1 MLTFRPGYFLLT
13 LLFFLVEVGIALYVR
28 DAFVRPYGG
37 DFLVVMLVYCFLR
50 TFVRQPPRLL
60 AWATLAIAFAVEI
73 GQALHLV
80 RHLGLAGNRLAETVL
95 GTGFSW
101 YDMLAYT
108 LGVAVVY
115 ALDRRY
121 GRA

>member
-1 MLTFRPGYFLLT
+1 MLTFRPVYFALT
-13 LLFFLVEVGIALYVR
+13 VGLFLVEVAIALYVR

-50 TFVRQPPRLL
+50 AFVRQPPWVV
-60 AWATLAIAFAVEI
+60 AGATLGIAFAVEV
-73 GQALHLV
+73 GQAMHLV
-80 RHLGLAGNRLAETVL
+80 RRLGLAGNRLAETVL

-108 LGVAVVY
+108 LGVVVVY
-115 ALDRRY
+115 ALDRRW